1 MNYDYLVAK
10 ANDEPSKND
19 KFCVS
24 CFTLIGSL
32 VCLTKCEE
40 YKLTKPQGLTLHVTV
55 PETIPHGFPV
65 DYPRSKV
72 CLLTAPAGIIL
83 PENDIGHSN
92 VCEKIDDIDEANDL
106 VIE

>member
-55 PETIPHGFPV
+55 PETTPHGFQLITQEA
-65 DYPRSKV
+65 KFV
-72 CLLTAPAGIIL
+72 CSQRLQELYCLKMTLDIL
-83 PENDIGHSN
+83 MFAR
-92 VCEKIDDIDEANDL
+92 K
-106 VIE
+106 